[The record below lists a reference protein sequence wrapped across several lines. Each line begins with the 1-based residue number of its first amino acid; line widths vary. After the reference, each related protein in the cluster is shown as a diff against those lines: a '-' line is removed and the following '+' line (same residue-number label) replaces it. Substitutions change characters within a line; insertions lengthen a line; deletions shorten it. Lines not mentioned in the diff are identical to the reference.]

1 MNKNFALPVLMLFL
15 LANAA
20 TAGSPLPSTYSPT
33 LVGTSKTSNKGY
45 AGLRWDIPGELAPAL
60 VLGVRR
66 AKVESD
72 GDTQGGDISF
82 SMSLAGGVKPGKLR
96 LKGFTGQ
103 ENYQWELGGGYDF
116 SAKGVFF
123 GPSINFPYVNLGAD
137 WQPGLGLKAY
147 GMLHTLDGYNEPG
160 ATPTCNAG
168 GTYNSTSGLCDV
180 VNPV

>member
-1 MNKNFALPVLMLFL
+1 MNKKFALPALLFFL
-15 LANAA
+15 LAN
-20 TAGSPLPSTYSPT
+20 TAQAGIPLPSTYSPT

-72 GDTQGGDISF
+72 GDTQGGDVSF
-82 SMSLAGGVKPGKLR
+82 ALSLAGGVKPGKLR

-116 SAKGVFF
+116 SAKEVFF

-137 WQPGLGLKAY
+137 WLANLGLKPY
-147 GMLHTLDGYNEPG
+147 VMLHTMDGYNEPA
-160 ATPTCNAG
+160 ATPTCDVG
-168 GTYNSTSGLCDV
+168 DTYNPTSGLCEVPLD
-180 VNPV
+180 